1 LLIADAVCILAVW
14 WKHDRA
20 LELSHFAESLWVM
33 PGLLYAG
40 TAAVLFALM
49 AWVIRRRYLDPRI
62 AGQTM
67 MLIGLLYLI
76 VYDVCFVAGYV
87 SPVAASLL
95 LLLLPAAYLMVL
107 LMRWWSKI
115 LSLSQ
120 KPTFQ
125 RAR

>member
-1 LLIADAVCILAVW
+1 MPSASPFEVADEAATATATAPSALRP
-14 WKHDRA
+14 DR
-20 LELSHFAESLWVM
+20 V
-33 PGLLYAG
+33 PR
-40 TAAVLFALM
+40 VL
-49 AWVIRRRYLDPRI
+49 VIRRRYLDPRT